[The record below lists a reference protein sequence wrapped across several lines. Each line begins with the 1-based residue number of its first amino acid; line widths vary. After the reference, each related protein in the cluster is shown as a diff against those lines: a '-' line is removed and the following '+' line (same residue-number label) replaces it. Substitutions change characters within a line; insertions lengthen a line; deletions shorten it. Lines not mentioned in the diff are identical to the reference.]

1 MLKKSN
7 KAVEEQGQEEAPVQR
22 VRADWNMLLEKLSQ
36 KAIVKNV
43 PFLAF
48 VVVLCVLYIGNTQS
62 AIETQRELSK
72 QNKILKELRWEY
84 MDAKSQLMYVQM
96 ESQVIKRSSD
106 IGLAPLQLPAYA
118 ISKDSII
125 TQ

>member
-1 MLKKSN
+1 MSKKSN
-7 KAVEEQGQEEAPVQR
+7 KEVEEQVQEEAPVQR
-22 VRADWNMLLEKLSQ
+22 VRADWNQLLERLSQ

-43 PFLAF
+43 PYLAF
-48 VVVLCVLYIGNTQS
+48 VVLLCVLYIGNTQS
-62 AIETQRELSK
+62 AVETQRELSK

-96 ESQVIKRSSD
+96 ESQVIKEGAD
-106 IGLAPLQLPAYA
+106 IGLAPLQLPAYRV
-118 ISKDSII
+118 STDSVI

>member
-1 MLKKSN
+1 MMQKSN
-7 KAVEEQGQEEAPVQR
+7 NEVEEMEGTPVQR

-43 PFLAF
+43 PYLAF
-48 VVVLCVLYIGNTQS
+48 VVLLCVLYIGNTQS

-72 QNKILKELRWEY
+72 QNKVLKELRWEY

-96 ESQVIKRSSD
+96 ESQVIKKASD
-106 IGLAPLQLPAYA
+106 VGLAPLQLPAYRVPT
-118 ISKDSII
+118 DSVI

>member
-1 MLKKSN
+1 MTQKSN
-7 KAVEEQGQEEAPVQR
+7 KEVEEIEGTPVQR

-43 PFLAF
+43 PYLAF
-48 VVVLCVLYIGNTQS
+48 VVLLCVLYIGNTQS

-72 QNKILKELRWEY
+72 QNKVLKELRWEY

-96 ESQVIKRSSD
+96 ESQVIKKASD
-106 IGLAPLQLPAYA
+106 VGLAPLQLPAYRVPT
-118 ISKDSII
+118 DSVI

>member
-1 MLKKSN
+1 M
-7 KAVEEQGQEEAPVQR
+7 EGTPVQR

-43 PFLAF
+43 PYLAF
-48 VVVLCVLYIGNTQS
+48 VVLLCVLYIGNTQS

-72 QNKILKELRWEY
+72 QNKVLKELRWEY

-96 ESQVIKRSSD
+96 ESQVIKKASD
-106 IGLAPLQLPAYA
+106 VGLAPLQLPAYRVPT
-118 ISKDSII
+118 DSVI